1 MALKISKSD
10 LIIEEE
16 EGRKKKQRGCH
27 GNRKCNVLTMSS
39 GKEIGLMDLSRTG
52 PQTWRSSERYKL
64 HYAAQVL
71 AGSYCIKKTP

>member
-16 EGRKKKQRGCH
+16 EENKKQTGCH
-27 GNRKCNVLTMSS
+27 GNRKCNVLTTSS

-52 PQTWRSSERYKL
+52 PQTWRSSERVISSIML
-64 HYAAQVL
+64 HK
-71 AGSYCIKKTP
+71 S